1 MTHNNLSDAGSIPAG
16 SPNTI
21 TKRIRIIIDNIINK
35 TTMANLLTQNSK
47 LKKTSKVLGLKVF
60 NFGIPAYKSI
70 TGKLTC
76 PMADECI
83 KFCYA
88 RKSAYT
94 WSNVKPAFE
103 RRYELTKTSDFIVEM
118 NAEIQKRKPQYVRVH
133 DSGDYYSREYLQKWI
148 EIAKANPDVRFYSYT
163 NMVELLKE
171 ITLPENYDIIYSMS
185 GKQKHMINTE
195 VDRHARIFSNS
206 IELLKF
212 GYVDTSEIDLYATK
226 WFNKTNKVGLIIH

>member
-1 MTHNNLSDAGSIPAG
+1 
-16 SPNTI
+16 
-21 TKRIRIIIDNIINK
+21 
-35 TTMANLLTQNSK
+35 MANLLTQNSK
-47 LKKTSKVLGLKVF
+47 LKKTSKALGLKVF

-118 NAEIQKRKPQYVRVH
+118 NAEILKRKPQYVRVH